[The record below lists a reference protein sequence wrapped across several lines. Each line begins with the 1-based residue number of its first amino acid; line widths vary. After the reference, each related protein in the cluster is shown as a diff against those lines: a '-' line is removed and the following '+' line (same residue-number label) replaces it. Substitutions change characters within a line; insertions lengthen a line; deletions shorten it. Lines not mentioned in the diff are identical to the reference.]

1 MNIFIAALTIFFLR
15 LADQSLGTIRA
26 LLITKNKPFYAGLV
40 GLIESVI
47 WILAVS
53 KVIQDIDDNLLIAGY
68 ALGFAA
74 GTIIGSY
81 IEGVLGFGDVVI
93 RVFTPTNAPSVAEAL
108 RTEGFGVTVIN
119 GEGLKGPV
127 RIYWCITSKRK
138 LRKALRIIEDISP
151 SAYVTTDLANPISL
165 KK

>member
-1 MNIFIAALTIFFLR
+1 MEVFIAALIIFFLR
-15 LADQSLGTIRA
+15 LADQSLGTIRS

-74 GTIIGSY
+74 GTILGSY
-81 IEGVLGFGDVVI
+81 IEGFLGFGDVVI
-93 RVFTPTNAPSVAEAL
+93 RVFSSVDAPSVARPL
-108 RTEGFGVTVIN
+108 RKKGFGVTVIN
-119 GEGLKGPV
+119 GEGLKGNV

-138 LRKALRIIEDISP
+138 LKKVLNIIESVNPD
-151 SAYVTTDLANPISL
+151 AYITTDLANPINL
-165 KK
+165 NK